1 MSSHQKFMSLGID
14 VSVLSLLSAFKI
26 KIDTTDKAIKTCHR
40 QLNPNKGD
48 VREALPGAR
57 GGHRAPASFSA
68 LESPKG
74 QKSCFHTSLDH
85 FQLI

>member
-48 VREALPGAR
+48 VREALPGA
-57 GGHRAPASFSA
+57 GGAPGPPPYLS
-68 LESPKG
+68 LLWSPKKVKNHIST
-74 QKSCFHTSLDH
+74 QVWIISN
-85 FQLI
+85 